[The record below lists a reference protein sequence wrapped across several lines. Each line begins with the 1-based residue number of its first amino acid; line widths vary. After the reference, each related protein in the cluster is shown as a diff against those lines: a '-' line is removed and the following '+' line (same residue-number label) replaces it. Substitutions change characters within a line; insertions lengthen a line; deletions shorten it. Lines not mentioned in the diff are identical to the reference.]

1 MIQAGYLVSSLL
13 CISSISGLASQV
25 TARQGNVLG
34 ILGVASGVLSSLVA
48 LGFSPEVLV
57 QFGILTALG
66 GTAGIWIGRRVTAME
81 LPQTVAALHSV
92 VGLAAVFTCIGSV
105 LGDLAHASTLHL
117 VLSYLGVLVGGVTF
131 RYIVPSR
138 SILSATNQALQ
149 RLDNSIPQT
158 GRDHVVQTF

>member
-34 ILGVASGVLSSLVA
+34 ILGVASGILSSLVTV
-48 LGFSPEVLV
+48 GFSPEVLV

-66 GTAGIWIGRRVTAME
+66 GTAGVWIGRRVTAME

-105 LGDLAHASTLHL
+105 LGDLTHASNLHL
-117 VLSYLGVLVGGVTF
+117 VLSYLGVLVGGITF
-131 RYIVPSR
+131 R
-138 SILSATNQALQ
+138 
-149 RLDNSIPQT
+149 
-158 GRDHVVQTF
+158 